1 MNNQI
6 INKVNAH
13 IKEMRQFQDPSVK
26 NIMVEV
32 RDSSIPLSVK
42 VELIQKLS
50 LASDK
55 ISGKYTSPTQLMK
68 APKYS
73 TRRRNTSYRA
83 KYSGNFS
90 GGGLGTSRTS
100 RQ

>member
-26 NIMVEV
+26 NIMIEV
-32 RDSSIPLSVK
+32 RNSSIPLSVK

-55 ISGKYTSPTQLMK
+55 ISGKYVPAGQLMK
-68 APKYS
+68 APKFS
-73 TRRRNTSYRA
+73 TKHRKTSYRA

-90 GGGLGTSRTS
+90 GGGAGTSRNT

>member
-42 VELIQKLS
+42 VQLIQKLS

-55 ISGKYTSPTQLMK
+55 ISGKYVPAGQLMR
-68 APKYS
+68 APKHS
-73 TRRRNTSYRA
+73 TKRRNVSYRA
-83 KYSGNFS
+83 KYTGNFS
-90 GGGLGTSRTS
+90 GGGAGSSRSTS
-100 RQ
+100 Q